1 MACFGNSGEKRHY
14 YCSLNPETEHELENK
29 NVQPPKVLKKVLV
42 AGGGIA
48 GMQAALTAKRQ
59 GHEVILCEKSDRL
72 GGILLCE
79 ENVPFKKHLSEYLR
93 TQALLCKRAG
103 VDIRL
108 NTGNAGVCPFA

>member
-79 ENVPFKKHLSEYLR
+79 ENVPF
-93 TQALLCKRAG
+93 
-103 VDIRL
+103 
-108 NTGNAGVCPFA
+108 